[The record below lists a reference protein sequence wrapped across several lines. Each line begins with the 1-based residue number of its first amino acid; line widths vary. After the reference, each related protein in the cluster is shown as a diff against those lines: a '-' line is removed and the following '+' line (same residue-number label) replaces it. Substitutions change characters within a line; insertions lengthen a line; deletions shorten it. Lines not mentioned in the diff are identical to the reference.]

1 MSALALPSR
10 REEAFRYTDT
20 DALARVWPVAVET
33 ILVPAGTSDARQ
45 ISNLAGSDDVVVH
58 AVSITLEAGASFTLH
73 LLNAG
78 GRLGRYA
85 LDVTLH
91 EGASFTLNAAQIGS
105 GAQTL
110 EIVSTI
116 THAEPGATSRQ
127 TVRSIL
133 CDGATGTY
141 LGKVAVARDAQQ
153 TDSEQS
159 VRAML
164 LDRHSTANAVPE
176 LEIFADDVKC
186 AHGCAVGR
194 ARCDEPLL
202 PAIARA
208 GSGGVQALAVA
219 GVYCRLALSRYRC
232 DRAKAAGVLDAM
244 MRAGGADYATVHR
257 GVYARSA
264 NMTLAYEAARRRVA
278 SFIGGRRMKSSS
290 CAARPRRS
298 IWWRTCNK

>member
-10 REEAFRYTDT
+10 HDEAFRYTDT

-45 ISNLAGSDDVVVH
+45 ISNLAGRDDVVVH
-58 AVSITLEAGASFTLH
+58 ALSITLEAGADFTLH

-133 CDGATGTY
+133 GDGATGTY

-186 AHGCAVGR
+186 AHGCAVG
-194 ARCDEPLL
+194 E
-202 PAIARA
+202 
-208 GSGGVQALAVA
+208 
-219 GVYCRLALSRYRC
+219 
-232 DRAKAAGVLDAM
+232 LDAM
-244 MRAGGADYATVHR
+244 SLFYLQSRGLDQGASKRLLLQAFIAELFDGQDA
-257 GVYARSA
+257 
-264 NMTLAYEAARRRVA
+264 LLEAAMTRLEGVV
-278 SFIGGRRMKSSS
+278 
-290 CAARPRRS
+290 
-298 IWWRTCNK
+298 